1 MDIETIT
8 KDLKSTTDFIVKG
21 AEGKVRNLTDSEA
34 AEFEKV
40 AMKQFREA
48 SNDLVYAKLSPVSNM
63 DVLKINIHFFDN
75 LPNVFG
81 AIQNLTEYFIKTGDN

>member
-8 KDLKSTTDFIVKG
+8 KDLKSTTDFIVK
-21 AEGKVRNLTDSEA
+21 NLTDSEA

-75 LPNVFG
+75 LTNVFG

>member
-8 KDLKSTTDFIVKG
+8 KNLNSTTDFIVKG
-21 AEGKVRNLTDSEA
+21 AEGKVRNLTESEA
-34 AEFEKV
+34 ADFEKV

-48 SNDLVYAKLSPVSNM
+48 SNDSVYDKLSPVSNM
-63 DVLKINIHFFDN
+63 DILKMNVHFFDN

-81 AIQNLTEYFIKTGDN
+81 AIQNLTEYFVKVGDN